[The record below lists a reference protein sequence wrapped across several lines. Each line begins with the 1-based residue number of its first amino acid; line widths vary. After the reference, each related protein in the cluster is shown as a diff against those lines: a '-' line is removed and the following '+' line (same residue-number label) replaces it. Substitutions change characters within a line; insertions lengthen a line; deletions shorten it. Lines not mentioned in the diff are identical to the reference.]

1 MLSGSVDFMECALS
15 LAGLALGYTSPNP
28 AVGAVVVRDGI
39 VVGLG
44 HTQPLGGEHAEIMA
58 LQQAGERAKGA
69 TMYVTLEPCC
79 HFGRTPPCTQAIVNA
94 GISEVQLAMIDP
106 NPVVSGKGLAQ
117 LKDTGIE
124 VHVHSGNDKARE
136 INEGY
141 FKYISTGL
149 PFVIA
154 KFALSLDGKIATRS
168 GDSRWISSEE
178 SRKYVHNLRHIVDAV
193 MVGANTV
200 LNDDPQLTARGCSG
214 RGGKAKQQPLRV
226 IVDGKGS
233 VPLTARIFEE
243 PGTTLIAMAMPINN
257 EKASCFKEVGAEIA
271 EMPAKQGE
279 IDLKELLQLLGKRQ
293 ITSVLVEGGNILFG
307 SLFDQGL
314 IDKVMAFVSPVI
326 IGGSEA
332 KSAVGGNGARVV
344 SEARKLDRVKVMA
357 FDDDVLIS
365 GYLGNR

>member
-1 MLSGSVDFMECALS
+1 
-15 LAGLALGYTSPNP
+15 
-28 AVGAVVVRDGI
+28 VVVRDGI

-44 HTQPLGGEHAEIMA
+44 YTQPPGSEHAEIMA
-58 LQQAGERAKGA
+58 LQQAGERAEGA

-79 HFGRTPPCTQAIVNA
+79 HYGRTPPCTKAIIDA
-94 GISEVQLAMIDP
+94 GISEVHMAMIDP
-106 NPVVSGKGLAQ
+106 NPLVSGKGLGQ
-117 LKDTGIE
+117 LKNAGIK
-124 VHVHSGNDKARE
+124 VNVHSENDRARE

-168 GDSRWISSEE
+168 GDSRWISGEE

-200 LNDDPQLTARGCSG
+200 FVDNPQLSARGCSG

-233 VPLTARIFEE
+233 TPLNARIFKE
-243 PGTTLIAMAMPINN
+243 PGTTLIAVAKPFNVN
-257 EKASCFKEVGAEIA
+257 LAQQLKEAGAEIA
-271 EMPAKQGE
+271 EIPAKQSE
-279 IDLKELLQLLGKRQ
+279 IDLKELLILLGKRQ
-293 ITSVLVEGGNILFG
+293 ITSVLVEGGNKLFG
-307 SLFDQGL
+307 SLFDLGL
-314 IDKVMAFVSPVI
+314 VDKVIAFISPVI

-332 KSAVGGNGARVV
+332 ISAVGGYGVRTV
-344 SEARKLDRVKVMA
+344 SEAHKLVRVKVIT
-357 FDDDVLIS
+357 FGDDTLIR
-365 GYLGNR
+365 GYMGDR